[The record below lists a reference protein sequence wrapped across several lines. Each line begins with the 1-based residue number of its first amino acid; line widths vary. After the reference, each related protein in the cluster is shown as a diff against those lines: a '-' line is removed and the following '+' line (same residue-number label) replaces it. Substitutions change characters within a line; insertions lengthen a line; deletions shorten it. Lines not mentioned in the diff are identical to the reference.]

1 MGSQNATSRRVWITV
16 FNKEIYNGLVNPLP
30 FLRFLNLRE
39 IQIFVFEAAYRTLSA
54 KFCGS
59 CGSSGDSSSSSKL

>member
-1 MGSQNATSRRVWITV
+1 MVFRVFKIG
-16 FNKEIYNGLVNPLP
+16 I
-30 FLRFLNLRE
+30 
-39 IQIFVFEAAYRTLSA
+39 SA